1 MGGIG
6 LNTGACLRH
15 TEINR
20 TLNRLLVTRDKGAVF
35 NTAFDL
41 NQSRCLTIAVNLSV
55 PIQHGQGHL
64 PLGRIL
70 AVKCLRSKVHREGI
84 QAIVCT
90 NGKLALNALGIDLL
104 ACRLALLIDTHL
116 AIFSLKAL
124 LINSTNTTIKILAL
138 VQTRFHFFFNLDF
151 LIYI

>member
-20 TLNRLLVTRDKGAVF
+20 TLNRLLVTGDKGAVF
-35 NTAFDL
+35 NTALNL
-41 NQSRCLTIAVNLSV
+41 NQSRCLSIAIDLSV
-55 PIQHGQGHL
+55 PIQHRQGHL

-70 AVKCLRSKVHREGI
+70 AIECLGSKVHRESI
-84 QAIVCT
+84 QAIVRT
-90 NGKLALNALGIDLL
+90 NGKLTLNALGIDFL
-104 ACRLALLIDTHL
+104 ACRLTLFIETHL
-116 AIFSLKAL
+116 AILTLKAL

-138 VQTRFHFFFNLDF
+138 VQTRLHFLFNLDF

>member
-1 MGGIG
+1 MSGIG

-20 TLNRLLVTRDKGAVF
+20 TLNRLLVTGNKGAVF

-41 NQSRCLTIAVNLSV
+41 NQSRCLPIAIDLSV
-55 PIQHGQGHL
+55 PIQHRQGHL

-70 AVKCLRSKVHREGI
+70 AIKGLRSKVHGEGI
-84 QAIVCT
+84 QAVVCT
-90 NGKLALNALGIDLL
+90 NSKLALNALGVDFLS
-104 ACRLALLIDTHL
+104 CRLTLLIETHL
-116 AIFSLKAL
+116 AILTLKAL

-138 VQTRFHFFFNLDF
+138 VQTRFHFLFNLDF